1 MFEMYDADKDAL
13 LQRDEMLE
21 GMKKDL
27 KDQQAVKDTL
37 DMLTSLFQT
46 YDKTGNGLDRAQ
58 FNEFAHVTDHTF
70 GGDHEP
76 YDPEI
81 HGHPD

>member
-1 MFEMYDADKDAL
+1 MFEMYDANKDAL

-46 YDKTGNGLDRAQ
+46 YDKTGNGLDRTQ

-70 GGDHEP
+70 GGDHES